1 MQRSKAH
8 PSAVPVLPEVGQFAL
23 ILALSLAVCQTV
35 LPLVGAHRGDTAMM
49 GVARTAALG
58 HFLFVA
64 VAFGCLTYAFLSDD
78 FSVLY
83 VANHSQLSLPTLYK
97 VSAVWGAHEG
107 SLLMWILILAGW
119 TLAVSRFS
127 SGLPD
132 AFAARVIGV
141 LGFLSIGFLL
151 FALLT
156 SNPFDR
162 LIPAAADGGDLNP
175 LLQDPGLAIHPP
187 LLYIGYVGFSVAFA
201 FAIAAMISGDLD
213 QKWAKWTRP
222 WTTVAWLFLTL
233 GIALGSWW
241 AYYELGWGGWWF
253 WDAVENASFMP
264 WLIGTALIHSLAV
277 TEKRG
282 LFKSWTLLLAISA
295 FSLSLLGTFLVRSGI
310 IVSVHAFATDPTRG
324 FFILTFLA
332 IVVIG
337 ALVLFAWRAPSLDSD
352 VGFGLLSRE
361 TFLLL
366 NNVLLVV
373 ATALVLIG
381 TLSPLVIEMAT
392 GGKISIG
399 PPWFNVAFLVPMLP
413 LVILLG
419 MGMHTAWRI
428 QDASSWWR
436 VLRIPAL
443 VAIVA
448 GILIPLA
455 IYGRISV
462 LLVVGSAAA
471 VWIVVS
477 SLIQPLRSLRREKGA
492 AGITR
497 SALGMCVAHLGMG
510 LFVLGVTIVSAFGV
524 ESDQALQPGESI
536 EVAGYEF
543 HMVGLSNVQGPNFS
557 AIEAEIEIR
566 DGADIVATIRPQK
579 RQYLVQRSPMTE
591 AGIRAGLDKDLFVAL
606 GDQLG
611 NNTWSVRVQY
621 KPLIR
626 LIWLGALIMA
636 LGGLIA
642 ISDRRYR
649 SDKRKATAPAPKAA
663 EATA

>member
-1 MQRSKAH
+1 MI
-8 PSAVPVLPEVGQFAL
+8 PEIGQFSL
-23 ILALSLAVCQTV
+23 ILALSLAIAQTII
-35 LPLVGAHRGDTAMM
+35 PMVGAHRGDAAMM
-49 GVARTAALG
+49 GVARTAATG
-58 HFLFVA
+58 QFLFVA
-64 VAFGCLTYAFLSDD
+64 IAFACLTYAFLADD

-107 SLLMWILILAGW
+107 SLLLWIFVLAAW
-119 TLAVSRFS
+119 TLAVAMFS
-127 SGLPD
+127 SGVPA
-132 AFAARVIGV
+132 AFSARVIGV
-141 LGFLSIGFLL
+141 LGFLSVGFLL
-151 FALLT
+151 FAILT

-162 LIPAAADGGDLNP
+162 LVPAAVDGGDLNP

-201 FAIAAMISGDLD
+201 FAIAAMISGQLD
-213 QKWAKWTRP
+213 RKWARWTRP

-253 WDAVENASFMP
+253 WDPVENASFMP

-282 LFKSWTLLLAISA
+282 LFTSWTLLLAITA

-332 IVVIG
+332 IVVVG
-337 ALVLFAWRAPSLDSD
+337 ALILYAWLAPSLDSD
-352 VGFGLLSRE
+352 VGFSVLSRE

-366 NNVLLVV
+366 NNVLLVI

-381 TLSPLVIEMAT
+381 TLAPLVVEMAN

-399 PPWFNVAFLVPMLP
+399 PPWFNVAFLVPMIP

-419 MGMHTAWRI
+419 MGMHTAWRT
-428 QDASSWWR
+428 QNAASWWR
-436 VLRIPAL
+436 VLRIPA
-443 VAIVA
+443 IVA
-448 GILIPLA
+448 LVLGVLIPLFV
-455 IYGRISV
+455 YGRISL
-462 LLVVGSAAA
+462 LLVVGCASAA
-471 VWIVVS
+471 WIIIS
-477 SLIQPLRSLRREKGA
+477 SLIQPVRSLRREKGT

-497 SALGMCVAHLGMG
+497 SALGMSVAHLGMG
-510 LFVLGVTIVSAFGV
+510 LFVLGVTVVSAFGV
-524 ESDQALQPGESI
+524 ESDQALSPGESI

-543 HMVGLSNVQGPNFS
+543 HMVGLDNVQGPNFS

-566 DGADIVATIRPQK
+566 DGGEFVATIRPQK

-626 LIWLGALIMA
+626 FIWLGALVMA
-636 LGGLIA
+636 LSGLIA

-649 SDKRKATAPAPKAA
+649 SKAREKAGDAVDAA

>member
-1 MQRSKAH
+1 
-8 PSAVPVLPEVGQFAL
+8 
-23 ILALSLAVCQTV
+23 
-35 LPLVGAHRGDTAMM
+35 MM
-49 GVARTAALG
+49 GVGRTAAAG
-58 HFLFVA
+58 QFVFVA
-64 VAFGCLTYAFLSDD
+64 VAFACLTWAFLNDD

-83 VANHSQLSLPTLYK
+83 VANHSQLALPTLYK

-107 SLLMWILILAGW
+107 SLLLWILILAAW
-119 TLAVSRFS
+119 TLAVARFS
-127 SGLPD
+127 SGLPE

-141 LGFLSIGFLL
+141 LGLLSIGFLL

-162 LIPAAADGGDLNP
+162 LVPAAADGGDLNP

-213 QKWAKWTRP
+213 RTWAKWTRP
-222 WTTVAWLFLTL
+222 WTTVAWMFLTL

-282 LFKSWTLLLAISA
+282 LFKSWTLLLAITA
-295 FSLSLLGTFLVRSGI
+295 FSISLLGTFLVRSGI

-332 IVVIG
+332 VVVVG
-337 ALVLFAWRAPSLDSD
+337 ALALYAWRAPSLDSD

-381 TLSPLVIEMAT
+381 TLAPLVVEMAT

-399 PPWFNVAFLVPMLP
+399 PPWFNVAFLVPTLP
-413 LVILLG
+413 LIILVG
-419 MGMHTAWRI
+419 MGMHVAWRT
-428 QDASSWWR
+428 QNQSAWVAMLR
-436 VLRIPAL
+436 VPVIIAL
-443 VAIVA
+443 VLGVV
-448 GILIPLA
+448 IPLFF
-455 IYGRISV
+455 YGRVS
-462 LLVVGSAAA
+462 LLLITGCAAA
-471 VWIVVS
+471 VWIVVV
-477 SLIQPLRSLRREKGA
+477 SLMPIIRSLRREKGT

-497 SALGMCVAHLGMG
+497 SVLGMSVAHLGLG
-510 LFVLGVTIVSAFGV
+510 LFVIGVTVVSAFGV
-524 ESDQALQPGESI
+524 ESDRALSPGDSV

-543 HMVGLSNVQGPNFS
+543 AMKDLRNVQGPNFS
-557 AIEAEIEIR
+557 AIEAEVEIR
-566 DGADIVATIRPQK
+566 KGGNYVATVRPQK
-579 RQYLVQRSPMTE
+579 RQYLVQKSWMTE
-591 AGIRAGLDKDLFVAL
+591 AGIRPGLDKDLFVAL

-611 NNTWSVRVQY
+611 NGGWSVRIQY

-626 LIWLGALIMA
+626 FIWLGTLVMA

-642 ISDRRYR
+642 VSDRRYR
-649 SDKRKATAPAPKAA
+649 VKVRERAETPADGA